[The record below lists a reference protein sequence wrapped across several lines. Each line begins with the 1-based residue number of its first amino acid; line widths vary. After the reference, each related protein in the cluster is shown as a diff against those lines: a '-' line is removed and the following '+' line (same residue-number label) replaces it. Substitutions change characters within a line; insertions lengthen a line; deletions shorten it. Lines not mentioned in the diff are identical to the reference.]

1 MDNPDVQ
8 ANKAVLRTATRNL
21 QEALQLLGRASLP
34 QEMRTLG
41 DCIVRVNNAV
51 QQTIN
56 VVNNLLDDE

>member
-1 MDNPDVQ
+1 MDNSEVN

-21 QEALQLLGRASLP
+21 QEGLQFLNRASLP

-41 DCIVRVNNAV
+41 DCIVRFNNAI